1 MLSAAKII
9 LVVLSLLMIAV
20 ILAQSG
26 RSGGLGAITGGGNE
40 VGASRRNR
48 GTDPMLA
55 KVTSVFG
62 VLFYIVAL
70 GIAWLVTHPHL

>member
-1 MLSAAKII
+1 VLTAGKII
-9 LVVLSLLMIAV
+9 LVILSLLLIAV
-20 ILAQSG
+20 VLLQSG

-40 VGASRRNR
+40 VGASRRNQ

-55 KVTSVFG
+55 RVTSVVG

-70 GIAWLVTHPHL
+70 AIAWLVTHP

>member
-1 MLSAAKII
+1 MLTAGKII
-9 LVVLSLLMIAV
+9 LVILSVLLIAV
-20 ILAQSG
+20 VLLQSG

-40 VGASRRNR
+40 VGASRRNQ

-55 KVTSVFG
+55 RVTSVVG

-70 GIAWLVTHPHL
+70 AIAWLVTHP

>member
-1 MLSAAKII
+1 MLTAGEIVLVI
-9 LVVLSLLMIAV
+9 LSILLIAVVLL
-20 ILAQSG
+20 QSG

-55 KVTSVFG
+55 RITSVVG
-62 VLFYIVAL
+62 LAFYAVGIT
-70 GIAWLVTHPHL
+70 IAWLVTHHP

>member
-1 MLSAAKII
+1 MLTAGKII
-9 LVVLSLLMIAV
+9 LVILSLLLIAV
-20 ILAQSG
+20 VLLQSG

-40 VGASRRNR
+40 VGASRRNQ

-55 KVTSVFG
+55 RVTSVVG

-70 GIAWLVTHPHL
+70 AIAWLVTHP

>member
-1 MLSAAKII
+1 MLTAGKII
-9 LVVLSLLMIAV
+9 LVILSLLLITV
-20 ILAQSG
+20 ILLQSG

-55 KVTSVFG
+55 KVTSVVG
-62 VLFYIVAL
+62 VLFYLVGIA
-70 GIAWLVTHPHL
+70 IAWLVTHP